1 MHYDFSVQHFF
12 YRKKYEPRRKT
23 NAKIYHF
30 PVPLMRL
37 LMPNIKI
44 FSFYPGQ
51 KYEPRTKVDANIYH
65 FPVTLMTLCIFVKT

>member
-1 MHYDFSVQHFF
+1 
-12 YRKKYEPRRKT
+12 
-23 NAKIYHF
+23 
-30 PVPLMRL
+30 
-37 LMPNIKI
+37 MPNIKI